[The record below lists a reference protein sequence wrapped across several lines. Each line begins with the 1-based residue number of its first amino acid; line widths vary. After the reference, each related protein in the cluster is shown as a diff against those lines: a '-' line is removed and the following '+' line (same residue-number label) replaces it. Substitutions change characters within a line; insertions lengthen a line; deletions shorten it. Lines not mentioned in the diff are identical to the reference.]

1 MKDTQCLTFT
11 TSYQS
16 VKNIDYQI
24 HVHEWKLHFMLL
36 NRTSEIIDSEPFLR
50 ETTETDE
57 EIILGLV
64 SSYSQDQ
71 LWGAFDED
79 SS

>member
-24 HVHEWKLHFMLL
+24 HVHEWKLLLLL

-57 EIILGLV
+57 EVILGLV

-71 LWGAFDED
+71 LWGAFEKD

>member
-1 MKDTQCLTFT
+1 
-11 TSYQS
+11 
-16 VKNIDYQI
+16 
-24 HVHEWKLHFMLL
+24 MLL
-36 NRTSEIIDSEPFLR
+36 NRTSEIIDSEPVLR

-71 LWGAFDED
+71 LWGAFEKD

>member
-1 MKDTQCLTFT
+1 MFNFY
-11 TSYQS
+11 YQS

-24 HVHEWKLHFMLL
+24 HVHEWKFHYILL
-36 NRTSEIIDSEPFLR
+36 NRTSEIIDSEPVLR